1 MLEGKLFLTS
11 CAKLDEEEEYC
22 LWQDL
27 STGFCFIT
35 NSKDDTAIS
44 AQ

>member
-1 MLEGKLFLTS
+1 MLEGKLFIAS
-11 CAKLDEEEEYC
+11 YINPDEEEYC

-27 STGFCFIT
+27 STGFCFII
-35 NSKDDTAIS
+35 NSRDDTAIS

>member
-1 MLEGKLFLTS
+1 MLEGRLFVESYINT
-11 CAKLDEEEEYC
+11 DEEEYC

-27 STGFCFIT
+27 GTGFCFIT
-35 NSKDDTAIS
+35 NSRDDTAIS

>member
-1 MLEGKLFLTS
+1 MLEGKLFIES
-11 CAKLDEEEEYC
+11 YINEGGEEYC

-27 STGFCFIT
+27 GTGFCFIT